1 MIHINLWFLWYL
13 KLTLSYSKS
22 LNFESLWPKTG
33 QNQAQNWTMNPGL
46 IFKNQIKL
54 SKNPK
59 QIPDPTQDLVW
70 CEKFIVYFFLQ
81 QTLIDKYWT
90 KKYLFLSY
98 NSWKAIDIFPVTNW
112 DYWIVLAPI
121 LKPDFCGGTQKIFQ
135 MKMNDES
142 PTNYTAL

>member
-1 MIHINLWFLWYL
+1 MELESNSVLFKKPKLWISLAKNRPKPGP
-13 KLTLSYSKS
+13 KLNYEPRFDFQKPNIS
-22 LNFESLWPKTG
+22 P
-33 QNQAQNWTMNPGL
+33 
-46 IFKNQIKL
+46 KL

-59 QIPDPTQDLVW
+59 QIPDRCGRKIFL
-70 CEKFIVYFFLQ
+70 FIFLQ

>member
-1 MIHINLWFLWYL
+1 MN
-13 KLTLSYSKS
+13 LTLSYSKS
-22 LNFESLWPKTG
+22 LSIESLWPKTG
-33 QNQAQNWTMNPGL
+33 QNQAQNWTMNQGL
-46 IFKNQIKL
+46 ICKNQISPPNSPKIL
-54 SKNPK
+54 SKYL
-59 QIPDPTQDLVW
+59 TQHKIWSGVKIFL
-70 CEKFIVYFFLQ
+70 FIFLQ

>member
-1 MIHINLWFLWYL
+1 MELESNSVLYKKPKLWISLAKNRPKPGTKLNYESRFGLQKPNAYL
-13 KLTLSYSKS
+13 PPNSPKILSKYLTQHKIWS
-22 LNFESLWPKTG
+22 
-33 QNQAQNWTMNPGL
+33 GL
-46 IFKNQIKL
+46 IIFCL
-54 SKNPK
+54 
-59 QIPDPTQDLVW
+59 
-70 CEKFIVYFFLQ
+70 FFLL